1 MPCRSRWLRATG
13 WCISIPHCWRV
24 VARHTPRRSRWERS
38 IMTNLSRSSSPPTS
52 SSLGDLAGESTA
64 HATGALSSIDLSG
77 ELCPFTFVRT
87 KLALEELPIGGLLR
101 VIVDHEPATRNVPR
115 SAAEWGQEV
124 LGVTRLTAHTW
135 AIDLRKRVR

>member
-1 MPCRSRWLRATG
+1 M
-13 WCISIPHCWRV
+13 IK
-24 VARHTPRRSRWERS
+24 
-38 IMTNLSRSSSPPTS
+38 SSPSPSLPTS
-52 SSLGDLAGESTA
+52 SSPGDVPASGT
-64 HATGALSSIDLSG
+64 SSLDLCG

-115 SAAEWGQEV
+115 SAVEWGQEV
-124 LGVTRLTAHTW
+124 VAVTSLSARTW

>member
-1 MPCRSRWLRATG
+1 VP
-13 WCISIPHCWRV
+13 
-24 VARHTPRRSRWERS
+24 VA
-38 IMTNLSRSSSPPTS
+38 N
-52 SSLGDLAGESTA
+52 
-64 HATGALSSIDLSG
+64 GALHSIDLSG

-115 SAAEWGQEV
+115 SATEWGQEV